1 MTKKNIFPLG
11 VLSVFLLMICSDR
24 ILSNSTNK
32 KNKPPSFDVEL
43 NEGYIAFIANESEQK
58 VPTPQPN
65 PDPLKC
71 PCKGTGDI
79 THGDGHITPCPYHQ
93 KSNNE
98 GEAAK
103 EPIKCPCD
111 TETTYCDCVDAY
123 GECKCAERSAP
134 QLYSDSSDD
143 DLFPFLP
150 DKQMVWFTASWC
162 GPCQQF
168 KYNEVPKLKY
178 KGWRVSPDKN
188 AHIKIVDVDE
198 HRELYDKYGNGRGI
212 PAFILFVDKQKV
224 ASIIGSTTAEEVSHM
239 YNQKAP
245 STQYQFPAPVY
256 RLQVQEDI
264 P

>member
-11 VLSVFLLMICSDR
+11 VLSVFLLMIYSDR
-24 ILSNSTNK
+24 ILSNSIKK
-32 KNKPPSFDVEL
+32 KNTPPSFDVEL
-43 NEGYIAFIANESEQK
+43 NEGYVAFIANESGQK
-58 VPTPQPN
+58 VPTPKPD

-93 KSNNE
+93 KSDKNE
-98 GEAAK
+98 EE
-103 EPIKCPCD
+103 EPQP
-111 TETTYCDCVDAY
+111 
-123 GECKCAERSAP
+123 
-134 QLYSDSSDD
+134 YSDSSDD
-143 DLFPFLP
+143 DPFPFLP

-198 HRELYDKYGNGRGI
+198 HRELYNKYGNGRGI
-212 PAFILFVDKQKV
+212 PAFILFVDKQEV
-224 ASIIGSTTAEEVSHM
+224 ASIIGSTTAEEVSNM
-239 YNQKAP
+239 YNQNTDFK
-245 STQYQFPAPVY
+245 F
-256 RLQVQEDI
+256 RKIHHE
-264 P
+264 

>member
-11 VLSVFLLMICSDR
+11 VLSVFLLMICSDK
-24 ILSNSTNK
+24 ILSSSTEK

-93 KSNNE
+93 KSDKNE
-98 GEAAK
+98 E
-103 EPIKCPCD
+103 EELQP
-111 TETTYCDCVDAY
+111 
-123 GECKCAERSAP
+123 
-134 QLYSDSSDD
+134 YSDSSDD
-143 DLFPFLP
+143 DPFPFLP

-198 HRELYDKYGNGRGI
+198 NRELYNKYGNGRGI
-212 PAFILFVDKQKV
+212 PAFILFVDKQEV

>member
-11 VLSVFLLMICSDR
+11 VLSVFLLMICSDK
-24 ILSNSTNK
+24 ILSSSTEK

-93 KSNNE
+93 KSDKNE
-98 GEAAK
+98 EE
-103 EPIKCPCD
+103 EPQP
-111 TETTYCDCVDAY
+111 
-123 GECKCAERSAP
+123 
-134 QLYSDSSDD
+134 YSDSSDD
-143 DLFPFLP
+143 DPFPFLP

-162 GPCQQF
+162 EPCQQF

-212 PAFILFVDKQKV
+212 PAFILFVDKQEV